1 MNGSYDW
8 WNQILIDEIKY
19 CFPECGFVGN
29 RVDAGHKRAWHA
41 VCSLGFSAKLDVSC
55 GEGVPST
62 LFEYV
67 VFIVVLIFTII
78 FAFFIYQIFV
88 KIWSLVKL
96 GALVEIGPC
105 WLSADRW
112 KNKLTFM
119 GDKWLQER
127 IKPSP
132 IPNRLQVWICFLF
145 FFVLD
150 KPNGAACLDYA
161 AWVHGHRW
169 LIRIIQFISLV
180 CESFI
185 KNRVFYD

>member
-1 MNGSYDW
+1 MYFRLLKLITDIDWIQLMNGSYDW

-19 CFPECGFVGN
+19 CFLECGFVGN
-29 RVDAGHKRAWHA
+29 RVDAGRKRAWHA

-67 VFIVVLIFTII
+67 VFIVVLIFII

-112 KNKLTFM
+112 KNKLIFM
-119 GDKWLQER
+119 GDKWLKKELSYLRFQTGSR
-127 IKPSP
+127 FGFVSFF
-132 IPNRLQVWICFLF
+132 FLF
-145 FFVLD
+145 
-150 KPNGAACLDYA
+150 
-161 AWVHGHRW
+161 
-169 LIRIIQFISLV
+169 
-180 CESFI
+180 
-185 KNRVFYD
+185 